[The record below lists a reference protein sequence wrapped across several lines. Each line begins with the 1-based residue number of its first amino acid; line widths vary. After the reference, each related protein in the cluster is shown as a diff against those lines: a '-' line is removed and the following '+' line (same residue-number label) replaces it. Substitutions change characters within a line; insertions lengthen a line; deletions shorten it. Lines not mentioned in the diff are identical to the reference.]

1 MSKRFGTDR
10 TEEEIRN
17 IKNEMESRGYTFS
30 FSGKSG
36 KKSMFINDN
45 TGQKLSMKG
54 AASYL
59 KLEEGAK
66 ND

>member
-30 FSGKSG
+30 FSGKRG

-59 KLEEGAK
+59 KLEEGVK

>member
-10 TEEEIRN
+10 TEEEIDD
-17 IKNEMESRGYTFS
+17 IKNKMESSGYTFS

-36 KKSMFINDN
+36 KKSMFINDK

-59 KLEEGAK
+59 KLREIQE
-66 ND
+66 